1 MFEKNRLHSAVL
13 AASAAI
19 LGSQAAQA
27 EPKQIEEVTVTA
39 TKRAESAQDIPV
51 AVQALGEQNL
61 ENLNVS
67 NFDDYIRHMPNVTAG
82 GRGPGQS
89 SIYIRGMATETISTQ
104 LSQANGTAPNVALY
118 VDEAPVSIGGRNL
131 DVYVTDIERVEV
143 LKGPQGTLFGA
154 SSQAGTVRLITN
166 KPKLNEFELGIDAGL
181 ATTKDG
187 DMSDTLETVV
197 NLPIIDDKLA
207 VRVAAY
213 QSNEG
218 GYIDNV
224 AGTYTP
230 NPEVNPAWE
239 GLPVE
244 SATNENLVEEDFN
257 DASYKGARIG
267 VKYAIND
274 NWEALVQHTHQ
285 DLEADGV
292 FDHDPENVGDLQ
304 VQRYFEDSLDD
315 SFDLTSWT
323 LEGRLAALDV
333 VYTGAYLD
341 REVEQSMDYTGY
353 NDVGGYVAYYTCD
366 YVDTC
371 YDPTKGYVGLVEN
384 TRTSHELRISTP
396 QEHALRFT
404 GGAFYEDVEILD
416 RGNFV
421 YASVADLGF
430 PENYP
435 RGWSPDTTDPV
446 KATVID
452 PSARPAEV
460 AFFNDITRTEEQL
473 AFFGELSYDF
483 TEKLTGT
490 VGLRHY
496 DMDVELLGSANSAF
510 GNSPLFNEGVD
521 VDQFGDNL
529 DSKWA
534 EAGIETPLNES
545 DTITKFTLSYT
556 PNSDV
561 LLYATYSEGF
571 RPPAYNRGGGN
582 GNDTTTVPYTVS
594 TDTVDN
600 YEAGWKTSLAGNTVQ
615 FNGSI
620 YRVDWKDIQTAVFDP
635 SVYFLFY
642 LDNALDAQIN
652 GIEADVTWLPTDN
665 LQITGAFSYN
675 DTEITDVP
683 ASAVNVAP
691 EGSELALSPPLQ
703 MNLRARYEWTVS
715 RFDAYW
721 QAGVQYSDEAWSSIV
736 VQPNDRF
743 KQDAYATVDASVGLR
758 EMNWGVELYAENLTD
773 ERAELFINTLDGS
786 KRTTTNRPRT
796 MGVRLSYDF

>member
-1 MFEKNRLHSAVL
+1 MFEKSKLHSAIL
-13 AASAAI
+13 AAGAAV
-19 LGSQAAQA
+19 LGSQPVLA
-27 EPKQIEEVTVTA
+27 EPRQIEEVTVTA
-39 TKRAESAQDIPV
+39 TKRAASAQDIPV
-51 AVQALGEQNL
+51 TVQALGEESL

-67 NFDDYIRHMPNVTAG
+67 NFDDYIRHMPNVTSG

-89 SIYIRGMATETISTQ
+89 SIYIRGMATETIATQ

-118 VDEAPVSIGGRNL
+118 LDEAPVSIGGRNL

-166 KPKLNEFELGIDAGL
+166 KPQLDEFQLGIEAGV
-181 ATTKDG
+181 ATTKG
-187 DMSDTLETVV
+187 GELSDTLESVI
-197 NLPIIDDKLA
+197 NLPLIEGRLA
-207 VRVAAY
+207 ARVAAY

-230 NPEVNPAWE
+230 DADVNLAWA
-239 GLPVE
+239 GLPVQ
-244 SATNENLVEEDFN
+244 SASNEDLVEEDFN
-257 DASYKGARIG
+257 DASYRGARVG
-267 VKYAIND
+267 LKYAIND
-274 NWEALVQHTHQ
+274 DWEALLQHTHQ
-285 DLEADGV
+285 DLDADGV
-292 FDHDPENVGDLQ
+292 FDHDPENVGDLE
-304 VQRYFEDSLDD
+304 VRRYFEDSLED

-323 LEGRLAALDV
+323 LEGRLAALDI

-366 YVDTC
+366 YVDSC

-384 TRTSHELRISTP
+384 TRTSHELRLSTP
-396 QEHALRFT
+396 EEYALRLT
-404 GGAFYEDVEILD
+404 AGAFYEDVEILD

-421 YASVADLGF
+421 YGSIVDLGF
-430 PENYP
+430 PQNYP
-435 RGWSPDTTDPV
+435 RGWSPDSSDPNR
-446 KATVID
+446 ATAID
-452 PSARPAEV
+452 PGARPAGV

-473 AFFGELSYDF
+473 AFFGELSYDV
-483 TEKLTGT
+483 TEKLTAT

-496 DMDVELLGSANSAF
+496 DIDVKLLGSANSSF
-510 GNSPLFNEGVD
+510 GNAGGID
-521 VDQFGDNL
+521 TDQYGDNL

-534 EAGIETPLNES
+534 GAGIDVPLNES
-545 DTITKFTLSYT
+545 DVITKFTLSYT
-556 PNSDV
+556 PGDDT

-582 GNDTTTVPYTVS
+582 GNDTTTVPYTVT

-600 YEAGWKTSLAGNTVQ
+600 YEAGWKTTLLDHSLQ
-615 FNGSI
+615 FNGSV
-620 YRVDWKDIQTAVFDP
+620 YLVQWSDIQTAVFDP

-642 LDNALDAQIN
+642 LDNALDAEIR

-665 LQITGAFSYN
+665 LQMIGALSYN
-675 DTEITDVP
+675 DTEITRVP
-683 ASAVNVAP
+683 GSAVNVAP

-703 MNLRARYEWTVS
+703 FNLRARYDWTLAGY
-715 RFDAYW
+715 DAFW
-721 QAGVQYSDEAWSSIV
+721 QAGLQYSDEAWSSIV

-743 KQDAYATVDASVGLR
+743 EQDAYTTVDASFGLR
-758 EMNWGVELYAENLTD
+758 EMHWGAELYAENLTD
-773 ERAELFINTLDGS
+773 ERAELFINTLDNT
-786 KRTTTNRPRT
+786 KRITTNRPRT
-796 MGVRLSYDF
+796 FGVKVTYDF

>member
-1 MFEKNRLHSAVL
+1 MFQKNRLHSAVI
-13 AASAAI
+13 AATAAI
-19 LGSQAAQA
+19 MGSQAAHA

-51 AVQALGEQNL
+51 AVQALGEENL

-89 SIYIRGMATETISTQ
+89 SIYIRGMATETIATQ

-118 VDEAPVSIGGRNL
+118 MDEAPVSIGGRNL

-187 DMSDTLETVV
+187 EMSDTLETVV
-197 NLPIIDDKLA
+197 NLPVIDDKLA

-230 NPEVNPAWE
+230 DADVNPVWE

-244 SATNENLVEEDFN
+244 SATNEDLVEEDFN
-257 DASYKGARIG
+257 DASYQGARLG
-267 VKYAIND
+267 VKWAIND
-274 NWEALVQHTHQ
+274 DWEALVQHTHQ

-304 VQRYFEDSLDD
+304 VQRYFEDSLED

-353 NDVGGYVAYYTCD
+353 NDVGGYVDYYTCNTAG
-366 YVDTC
+366 DTC
-371 YDPTKGYVGLVEN
+371 YDPTKAYVGTIEN

-396 QEHALRFT
+396 QENALRFT

-416 RGNFV
+416 NGNFL
-421 YASVADLGF
+421 YPSVADLGNH
-430 PENYP
+430 ENYP
-435 RGWSPDTTDPV
+435 RGWAPDTADDIP
-446 KATVID
+446 ATVID
-452 PSARPAEV
+452 PNPRPAEV
-460 AFFNDITRTEEQL
+460 AFFNDITRTQDQL
-473 AFFGELSYDF
+473 AFFGELSYDL
-483 TEKLTGT
+483 TDQLTGT

-496 DMDVELLGSANSAF
+496 DMDVELVGSANSSF
-510 GNSPLFNEGVD
+510 DTLWGEDTDEGG
-521 VDQFGDNL
+521 GDNL
-529 DSKWA
+529 DQKWV
-534 EAGIETPLNES
+534 EEGIDTPLNES

-582 GNDTTTVPYTVS
+582 SNADGSITIPYTVS

-600 YEAGWKTSLAGNTVQ
+600 YEAGWKTSLADHSLQ

-642 LDNALDAQIN
+642 LDNSLDAQIN
-652 GIEADVTWLPTDN
+652 GIETDITWLPTDN
-665 LQITGAFSYN
+665 LQIIGALSYN

-683 ASAVNVAP
+683 ESAVNVAP
-691 EGSELALSPPLQ
+691 EGSELALSPALQ
-703 MNLRARYEWTVS
+703 MNLRARYDWTIS
-715 RFDAYW
+715 SFDAYW
-721 QAGVQYSDEAWSSIV
+721 QAGVQYSDDAWSSIV

-743 KQDAYATVDASVGLR
+743 KQDAYATVDASVGLQ

-796 MGVRLSYDF
+796 MGVRVSYDF

>member
-1 MFEKNRLHSAVL
+1 MFEKNKLHSAML
-13 AASAAI
+13 AASAVVFS
-19 LGSQAAQA
+19 SQSAVA

-39 TKRAESAQDIPV
+39 TKRAASTQDIPV
-51 AVQALGEQNL
+51 TVQALGEESL
-61 ENLNVS
+61 KNLNVN
-67 NFDDYIRHMPNVTAG
+67 NFDDYIRYMPNITAG

-89 SIYIRGMATETISTQ
+89 SIYIRGMATETIATQ

-118 VDEAPVSIGGRNL
+118 LDEAPVSIGGRNL

-166 KPKLNEFELGIDAGL
+166 KPKLNEFELSVDAGL
-181 ATTKDG
+181 SSTEHGA
-187 DMSDTLETVV
+187 MSNKLESVV
-197 NLPIIDDKLA
+197 NLPLIDDKLA

-230 NPEVNPAWE
+230 DASVNPAWK
-239 GLPVE
+239 GLPVT
-244 SATNENLVEEDFN
+244 SATNEDLVKDDFN
-257 DASYKGARIG
+257 DATYRGARIG

-274 NWEALVQHTHQ
+274 DWDALLQHTHQ
-285 DLEADGV
+285 DLDTDGV
-292 FDHDPENVGDLQ
+292 FDHDPENVGDLE
-304 VQRYFEDSLDD
+304 VRRYFDDYLKD

-353 NDVGGYVAYYTCD
+353 NDVGAYVAYYTCD

-371 YDPTKGYVGLVEN
+371 YDPTKGYVGQVEN
-384 TRTSHELRISTP
+384 THVSHELRLSTP
-396 QEHALRFT
+396 QEYPWRLTA
-404 GGAFYEDVEILD
+404 GVFYENSEILD

-421 YASVADLGF
+421 YPSVADLGF

-446 KATVID
+446 KSTAID
-452 PSARPAEV
+452 SGARPAEV
-460 AFFNDITRTEEQL
+460 AFFNDITRTEKQL
-473 AFFGELSYDF
+473 AFFGELSYD
-483 TEKLTGT
+483 LTDQLTAT
-490 VGLRHY
+490 VGLRRY
-496 DMDVELLGSANSAF
+496 DIDVKLLGSANSAF
-510 GNSPLFNEGVD
+510 GNSPQFADGVD
-521 VDQFGDNL
+521 VDKYGDNL

-534 EAGIETPLNES
+534 NNNIDTPLNES

-556 PNSDV
+556 PNSDM
-561 LLYATYSEGF
+561 LFYATYSEGF

-582 GNDTTTVPYTVS
+582 GNATTTVPYTVS

-600 YEAGWKTSLAGNTVQ
+600 YEAGWKTSLLDRSLQ
-615 FNGSI
+615 FNGSV
-620 YRVDWKDIQTAVFDP
+620 YHVDWKDIQTAVFDP

-652 GIEADVTWLPTDN
+652 GIEGDVTWLPTEN
-665 LQITGAFSYN
+665 LQLTGAFSYN

-703 MNLRARYEWTVS
+703 FNLRARYEWNIS

-721 QAGVQYSDEAWSSIV
+721 QLGVQYSDEAWSSIV

-743 KQDAYATVDASVGLR
+743 KQDAYTTADASVGLR
-758 EMNWGVELYAENLTD
+758 EMHWGVELYAENLTD
-773 ERAELFINTLDGS
+773 ERAQLFINTLDNS
-786 KRTTTNRPRT
+786 KRITTNRPRT
-796 MGVRLSYDF
+796 LGVKLSYDF

>member
-1 MFEKNRLHSAVL
+1 MHSAIL
-13 AASAAI
+13 AATAAV
-19 LGSQAAQA
+19 LGSQPALAQ
-27 EPKQIEEVTVTA
+27 PRQIEEVTVTA
-39 TKRAESAQDIPV
+39 TKRAASTQDIPV
-51 AVQALGEQNL
+51 TVQALGEQNL
-61 ENLNVS
+61 ENLNVA
-67 NFDDYIRHMPNVTAG
+67 NFDDYIRHMPNVTSG

-131 DVYVTDIERVEV
+131 DVYVTDVERVEV

-166 KPKLNEFELGIDAGL
+166 KPRLNEFELGIDAGL
-181 ATTKDG
+181 ATTKNG
-187 DMSDTLETVV
+187 EMSDTLETVV
-197 NLPIIDDKLA
+197 NLPLIDDKLA

-230 NPEVNPAWE
+230 DPELNPVWE
-239 GLPVE
+239 GYPVE
-244 SATNENLVEEDFN
+244 STSNEDLVEKDFN
-257 DASYKGARIG
+257 DASYQGARVG
-267 VKYAIND
+267 VKWAIND
-274 NWEALVQHTHQ
+274 DWEALVQHTHQ

-292 FDHDPENVGDLQ
+292 FDHDPENVGDLE
-304 VQRYFEDSLDD
+304 VRRYFEDSLED

-353 NDVGGYVAYYTCD
+353 NDVGGYVDYYTCD
-366 YVDTC
+366 TATRDVC
-371 YDPTKGYVGLVEN
+371 YDPTKAYVGEVDN
-384 TRTSHELRISTP
+384 TRISHELRFSTSE
-396 QEHALRFT
+396 EHALRFT
-404 GGAFYEDVEILD
+404 GGVFYEDVEILD
-416 RGNFV
+416 NGNFL
-421 YASVADLGF
+421 YPSVADLGNS
-430 PENYP
+430 ENYP
-435 RGWSPDTTDPV
+435 RGWAPGSNDEIP
-446 KATVID
+446 ATVID

-473 AFFGELSYDF
+473 AFFGELTYDI
-483 TEKLTGT
+483 TDKLAAT

-496 DMDVELLGSANSAF
+496 DIDVELKGSANSSF
-510 GNSPLFNEGVD
+510 DTLFTD
-521 VDQFGDNL
+521 TDQDSSGDNL
-529 DSKWA
+529 DLKWV
-534 EAGIETPLNES
+534 EEGIDTPLNES

-556 PNSDV
+556 PNDDV

-582 GNDTTTVPYTVS
+582 GNDTTTVPFTVS

-600 YEAGWKTSLAGNTVQ
+600 YEAGWKTSLADNSLQ
-615 FNGSI
+615 FNGSV

-665 LQITGAFSYN
+665 LQIIGAFSYN
-675 DTEITDVP
+675 DTEITNVP
-683 ASAVNVAP
+683 GSAVNVAP

-715 RFDAYW
+715 QFDAYW
-721 QAGVQYSDEAWSSIV
+721 QAGVQYSDESWSSIV

-743 KQDAYATVDASVGLR
+743 KQDAYTTADASVGLR
-758 EMNWGVELYAENLTD
+758 EMNWGAELYAENLTD
-773 ERAELFINTLDGS
+773 ERAELFINTLDAS
-786 KRTTTNRPRT
+786 KRITTNRPRT
-796 MGVRLSYDF
+796 LGVRVTYDF

>member
-1 MFEKNRLHSAVL
+1 MFEKNKLHSAVI
-13 AASAAI
+13 AASAAL
-19 LGSQAAQA
+19 LGSAAVEA
-27 EPKQIEEVTVTA
+27 APRQIEEVTVTA
-39 TKRAESAQDIPV
+39 TKRASSAQDIPV
-51 AVQALGEQNL
+51 TVQALGEQNL
-61 ENLNVS
+61 ENLNVT
-67 NFDDYIRHMPNVTAG
+67 NFDDYIRHMPNVTSG

-89 SIYIRGMATETISTQ
+89 SIYIRGMATDTIATQ

-118 VDEAPVSIGGRNL
+118 VDEAPVSVGGRNL

-166 KPKLNEFELGIDAGL
+166 KPVIDEFELGIEAGL

-187 DMSDTLETVV
+187 EMSDTLESVI
-197 NLPIIDDKLA
+197 NLPLVDGKLA
-207 VRVAAY
+207 ARVAAY

-230 NPEVNPAWE
+230 DPEVNPAWA

-244 SATNENLVEEDFN
+244 SATNEDLVEEDFN
-257 DASYKGARIG
+257 DASYRGTRIG
-267 VKYAIND
+267 VKYLIND

-285 DLEADGV
+285 DLDADGV
-292 FDHDPENVGDLQ
+292 FDHDPEDVGDLE
-304 VQRYFEDSLDD
+304 VQRYFEDSLED

-366 YVDTC
+366 YVDSC

-384 TRTSHELRISTP
+384 TRTSHELRFSTP
-396 QEHALRFT
+396 EDYALRLT
-404 GGAFYEDVEILD
+404 AGAFYEDVEILD

-421 YASVADLGF
+421 YNSIVDLGF
-430 PENYP
+430 PQNYP
-435 RGWSPDTTDPV
+435 RGWSPDTTDPN

-452 PSARPAEV
+452 PSARPAGV

-473 AFFGELSYDF
+473 AFFGELSYD
-483 TEKLTGT
+483 LTDQLTAT
-490 VGLRHY
+490 VGVRQY
-496 DMDVELLGSANSAF
+496 DIDVELLGSANSSF
-510 GNSPLFNEGVD
+510 GNSPLFSEGVD
-521 VDQFGDNL
+521 LDQFGDNL

-534 EAGIETPLNES
+534 EAGVETPLNES
-545 DTITKFTLSYT
+545 DVITKFTLSYT

-571 RPPAYNRGGGN
+571 RPPAFNRGGGN
-582 GNDTTTVPYTVS
+582 GNETTTVPYTVT

-600 YEAGWKTSLAGNTVQ
+600 YEAGWKTSLSDYSLQ

-620 YRVDWKDIQTAVFDP
+620 YQVDWSNIQTSVFDP

-642 LDNALDAQIN
+642 LDNALDAQIR

-665 LQITGAFSYN
+665 LQIIGALSYN
-675 DTEITDVP
+675 DTEITKVP

-703 MNLRARYEWTVS
+703 MNLRARYDWTVS
-715 RFDAYW
+715 GFDAYW
-721 QAGVQYSDEAWSSIV
+721 QVGAQYSDEAWSSIV

-743 KQDAYATVDASVGLR
+743 RQDAYTTVDASVGMR
-758 EMNWGVELYAENLTD
+758 EMNWGAELYAENLTD
-773 ERAELFINTLDGS
+773 ERAELFINTLDNS
-786 KRTTTNRPRT
+786 KRITTNRPLT
-796 MGVRLSYDF
+796 MGVRLTYDF